1 MTDLLCVECKRNKF
15 EDSESLNQYLDNIQ
29 EKINNNTYKKIF
41 SDNIDLNNFEEI
53 LNYYNKINNEKYIYY
68 LVKVTFNISFDN
80 DNDNHDLITTYE
92 HNTEIYKLNM
102 QFKYFIDFMKSEGK
116 NFNKINQMTIYILGD
131 NCNMTDEYSRY
142 MRFSSIERKINQLS
156 SKYQLLNQ
164 VSNNILI
171 KNKSHIIFNI

>member
-1 MTDLLCVECKRNKF
+1 
-15 EDSESLNQYLDNIQ
+15 
-29 EKINNNTYKKIF
+29 
-41 SDNIDLNNFEEI
+41 
-53 LNYYNKINNEKYIYY
+53 
-68 LVKVTFNISFDN
+68 
-80 DNDNHDLITTYE
+80 
-92 HNTEIYKLNM
+92 M

-171 KNKSHIIFNI
+171 KNKSHIVFNI